1 MCKNPVGD
9 GANLVTTLM
18 IDKLTFYNLLVAET
32 SGSAAPPAKGNRN
45 MTRSSASSQEGARL
59 IDSPAPLA

>member
-1 MCKNPVGD
+1 
-9 GANLVTTLM
+9 M

-59 IDSPAPLA
+59 INSPAPLA